1 MASNENEHWILAR
14 RPVGDIKD
22 GDLVLE
28 RRSMPTPAKGE
39 VVVRNEWL
47 SLDPTNRVWMSDMD
61 QYMPPVALGSPMR
74 GFVCG
79 KVVESNADA
88 LPVGAS
94 VMGTGTWSRYSCV
107 PASDLFLMPDVPGLS
122 RQDIFGQLYI
132 VWPTAYFGLLEAGK
146 PKIGDT
152 LVVSGAAGAVGS
164 LAGQLGKALG
174 CKVIGIAGGA
184 DKCKWLTGELG
195 FDGAIDYKKDN
206 MAQRLTELCP
216 EGVDVFFDN
225 VAGDT
230 LNLMLTRMRLFGR
243 VVQCGL
249 ISMYNDKSLPP
260 GPSAY
265 PMVVMQRLN
274 IKGFVV
280 LDELPH
286 RLPEAA
292 RALAK
297 LRSEGKIKWR
307 YHVANGLES
316 AESAVRMLF
325 NGKNNGK
332 MLVKIADPI

>member
-14 RPVGDIKD
+14 RPEGDIRD
-22 GDLVLE
+22 GDLVLK
-28 RRSMPTPAKGE
+28 RAPMPSPAKGE

-61 QYMPPVALGSPMR
+61 QYLPPVEIGAPMR

-79 KVVESNADA
+79 KVVASDADA
-88 LPVGAS
+88 LPVGTS

-107 PASDLFLMPDVPGLS
+107 PASELFVMPEVPGMS

-132 VWPTAYFGLLEAGK
+132 VGPTAYFGLVDYGK

-164 LAGQLGKALG
+164 LVGQLGKVLG

-184 DKCKWLTGELG
+184 DKCKWITGELG
-195 FDGAIDYKKDN
+195 FDAAIDYKKDDIG
-206 MAQRLTELCP
+206 AKLRELCP
-216 EGVDVFFDN
+216 EGVDVYFDN
-225 VAGDT
+225 VGGDT
-230 LNLMLTRMRLFGR
+230 LNILLTQMRLYGR
-243 VVQCGL
+243 IVQCGL
-249 ISMYNDKSLPP
+249 ISMYNNTALPP

-265 PMVVMQRLN
+265 PMVLMQRLTV
-274 IKGFVV
+274 KGFVV

-297 LRSEGKIKWR
+297 LHKEGKIKWR
-307 YHVANGLES
+307 YHVADGLES
-316 AESAVRMLF
+316 ADKAVRMLF
-325 NGKNNGK
+325 KGTNNGK
-332 MLVKIADPI
+332 MLVKIADPA